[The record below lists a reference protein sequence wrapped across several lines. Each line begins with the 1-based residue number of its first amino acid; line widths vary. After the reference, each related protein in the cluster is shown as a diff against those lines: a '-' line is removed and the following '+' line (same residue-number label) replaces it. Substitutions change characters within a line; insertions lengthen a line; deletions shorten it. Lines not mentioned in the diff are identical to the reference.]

1 MRISDWSSDVCSS
14 DLSWIDIAAEWA
26 LGDLPPDATVP
37 LRLLGAG
44 FDLAVADAPSILH
57 QACSAR
63 VWCDVVNG
71 DLDDRI
77 RTASIT
83 FGRAPHVALAAGG
96 PGCADH
102 ALLARY
108 DRPCQVPREMAPD
121 GASARVDLAP
131 RFEGSGR
138 QGGRS

>member
-71 DLDDRI
+71 DLADRL
-77 RTASIT
+77 RTASIP
-83 FGRAPHVALAAGG
+83 FGRATRAALAARG
-96 PGCADH
+96 PGCDAH
-102 ALLARY
+102 APLARY
-108 DRPCQVPREMAPD
+108 DLLCAVAREMAPD
-121 GASARVDLAP
+121 MAYAFVAFTATFKGN
-131 RFEGSGR
+131 
-138 QGGRS
+138 